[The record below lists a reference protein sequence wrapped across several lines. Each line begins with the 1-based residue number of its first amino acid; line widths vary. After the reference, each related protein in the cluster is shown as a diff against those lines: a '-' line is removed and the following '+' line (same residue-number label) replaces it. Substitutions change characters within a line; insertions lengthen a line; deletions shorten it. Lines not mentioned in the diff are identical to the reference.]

1 MLKNKRK
8 FLKWSANNARMNKII
23 LRKLLIMDVIFDGI
37 GTEINDGSWKNGYVS
52 KKKNESQK

>member
-37 GTEINDGSWKNGYVS
+37 GTEIISILLSAIIGGAVRV
-52 KKKNESQK
+52 